1 MFFVQFFVRSIWMSD
16 FFSDFFVQFFVRSIL
31 KSDFFFWF
39 FVRDIWMSDFFVR
52 SFYPIYLS
60 DQLSDFLSDFF
71 LIYLN
76 VRYFCTRCAARAM
89 LLNLLL
95 IKPIVVFSPFSLRS
109 PLLSST
115 QFYILFQQTI
125 NIIESFAFSTGWIL
139 YISENVTFKK
149 TFAFIQTL
157 SP

>member
-1 MFFVQFFVRSIWMSD
+1 
-16 FFSDFFVQFFVRSIL
+16 
-31 KSDFFFWF
+31 
-39 FVRDIWMSDFFVR
+39 MSDFFVR

-76 VRYFCTRCAARAM
+76 VRYFLSDIFVQVCCTCNVA
-89 LLNLLL
+89 LLL
-95 IKPIVVFSPFSLRS
+95 IRPIVVFSPFSLRS

-125 NIIESFAFSTGWIL
+125 NIIESFAFSTG
-139 YISENVTFKK
+139 
-149 TFAFIQTL
+149 
-157 SP
+157 